1 MVENEKSE
9 EEVTQWSADLE
20 EGIAKT
26 VTASEVIKR
35 AIAKLKDEAENY
47 KRFLQ
52 DKEEE
57 KRMQRRLEEE
67 RRIQE
72 MKAEMK
78 KLKKTEERR
87 GSREDE
93 VRVKLPRLVISQFE
107 GTHLD
112 WFRFWNQHETQID
125 KTGLSPISKFSY
137 LKELLGPKARVI
149 IDGLPFT
156 TEQYER
162 AKVILKS
169 SLGNLLRLLRYT

>member
-1 MVENEKSE
+1 M
-9 EEVTQWSADLE
+9 
-20 EGIAKT
+20 
-26 VTASEVIKR
+26 TASEVIKK

-52 DKEEE
+52 DKEKE
-57 KRMQRRLEEE
+57 KRMQRKLEEE

-93 VRVKLPRLVISQFE
+93 VRVKLPKLVISQFE

-112 WFRFWNQHETQID
+112 WFRFWHQYETQID
-125 KTGLSPISKFSY
+125 KSGLSPISKFSY
-137 LKELLGPKARVI
+137 LKEFLAPKVRVLN
-149 IDGLPFT
+149 DGLPFT
-156 TEQYER
+156 TVGYER
-162 AKVILKS
+162 VKVILKS
-169 SLGNLLRLLRYT
+169 KFGKPEVSQKMSYFCL

>member
-1 MVENEKSE
+1 MKKKT
-9 EEVTQWSADLE
+9 TQ
-20 EGIAKT
+20 
-26 VTASEVIKR
+26 VIFKIKKKKR
-35 AIAKLKDEAENY
+35 EC
-47 KRFLQ
+47 
-52 DKEEE
+52 KEDWKKKGEF
-57 KRMQRRLEEE
+57 
-67 RRIQE
+67 
-72 MKAEMK
+72 K
-78 KLKKTEERR
+78 KLKQTEERR

-107 GTHLD
+107 GTHID

-156 TEQYER
+156 TEEYER

-169 SLGNLLRLLRYT
+169 SLGNLLRLLRHT